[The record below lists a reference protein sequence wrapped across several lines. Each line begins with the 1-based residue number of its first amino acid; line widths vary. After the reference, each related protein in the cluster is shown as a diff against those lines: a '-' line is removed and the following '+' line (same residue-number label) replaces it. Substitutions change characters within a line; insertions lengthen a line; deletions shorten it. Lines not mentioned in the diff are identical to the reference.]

1 MNEEANDPQG
11 SVEIAEATIEPEEIL
26 AARRGPGANCSS
38 VGSALDLLF
47 LSATLA
53 GVVMAGIAAAFGR
66 EPEAREG
73 KAEGSD
79 AEGDDASAR

>member
-1 MNEEANDPQG
+1 VNEEPNDPQG
-11 SVEIAEATIEPEEIL
+11 PVEIAEATIEPEEIL

-53 GVVMAGIAAAFGR
+53 GVVMAGIAAAFGG
-66 EPEAREG
+66 EPKARED
-73 KAEGSD
+73 KAEE

>member
-1 MNEEANDPQG
+1 MNEEPKDPAG
-11 SVEIAEATIEPEEIL
+11 PVEIAEATIEPEEIL
-26 AARRGPGANCSS
+26 AVRRGPGANCSS

-53 GVVMAGIAAAFGR
+53 GVVMAGIAAAFGGDPKPR
-66 EPEAREG
+66 ED